1 MTVLKKILL
10 GECDR
15 RAVPGSRHKYERHV
29 YYQSHAGVAG
39 RIQQEWMLQEC
50 SPGTEFHPEVCDC
63 RVSGDPAA
71 LNKRNHGEWLKCKT
85 QIKLVPIKPTTDIMI
100 FISYSLQ
107 SSFHPRKW
115 PVVIVHYYLLYVNDI
130 LSDRIVTE
138 FVPLRYIYIIKFVCI
153 HVVL

>member
-1 MTVLKKILL
+1 MGNTLTLLKKYILL

-15 RAVPGSRHKYERHV
+15 RAVPGSRNKYERHV

-71 LNKRNHGEWLKCKT
+71 LNKIKHGEWVK
-85 QIKLVPIKPTTDIMI
+85 
-100 FISYSLQ
+100 
-107 SSFHPRKW
+107 RK
-115 PVVIVHYYLLYVNDI
+115 H
-130 LSDRIVTE
+130 
-138 FVPLRYIYIIKFVCI
+138 K
-153 HVVL
+153 